1 MSRTHK
7 RRSIWFVSFVWFVWF
22 LSAIEP
28 NEPNKLN
35 EPDRPPLS
43 SGWLRLC
50 GIGDFGLGLK
60 RDEFG
65 GGCDTPYIEEDGDEH
80 VA

>member
-7 RRSIWFVSFVWFVWF
+7 RRSIWFVWSV
-22 LSAIEP
+22 LLAGSENQP
-28 NEPNKLN
+28 HQPN
-35 EPDRPPLS
+35 EPDRPDRPSLS
-43 SGWLRLC
+43 SGWLGLC
-50 GIGDFGLGLK
+50 GIGDFGLGLR